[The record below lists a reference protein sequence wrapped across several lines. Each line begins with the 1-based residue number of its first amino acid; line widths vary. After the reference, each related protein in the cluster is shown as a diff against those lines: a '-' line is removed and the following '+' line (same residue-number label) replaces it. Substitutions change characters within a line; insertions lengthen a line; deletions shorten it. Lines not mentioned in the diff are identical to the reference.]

1 MTKAFH
7 VFMKCRYFVEAG
19 RRSSSTKNLTRQR
32 YTLPHFA
39 SSLILNDESN
49 HVMSNDL

>member
-19 RRSSSTKNLTRQR
+19 RRSSSTKNRTR
-32 YTLPHFA
+32 YSYMLPHFA
-39 SSLILNDESN
+39 TL
-49 HVMSNDL
+49 